1 MTSEK
6 KSWNPCPKGELS
18 NLAARL
24 GCNRR
29 KSALCQ
35 AMLYGGSASL
45 VLLFAVVGYTLFGT
59 MGISELECKT
69 VQTHLVEYRANDLDT
84 RFSNSIEHHLKKCNH
99 CRKKYDAMRD
109 ERVSMV
115 SYQR

>member
-1 MTSEK
+1 MTSKK

-24 GCNRR
+24 GCKRR
-29 KSALCQ
+29 MSAMCL
-35 AMLYGGSASL
+35 AMFYGGSASL
-45 VLLFAVVGYTLFGT
+45 VLLFAMVGYTLLGT
-59 MGISELECKT
+59 MGLSELECKT

-84 RFSNSIEHHLKKCNH
+84 RFSNSIEHHLNKCGH

-109 ERVSMV
+109 ERVSMAWH
-115 SYQR
+115 QR